1 MTNKYFNVAWAKNA
15 ANDLEAIV
23 SYVSEND
30 LTEAFEIYSEI
41 KNAASELNH
50 FPARGRFVPELG
62 KYGIKIYREIII
74 KVWRILFRI
83 EKNTVYII
91 TVFDSRRN
99 FEDILLERLLKN

>member
-1 MTNKYFNVAWAKNA
+1 MSNKSFIVVWAKNA

-23 SYVSEND
+23 SYISETN
-30 LTEAFEIYSEI
+30 LNEAFEIYSEI
-41 KNAASELNH
+41 KDAASELNH
-50 FPARGRFVPELG
+50 FPTRGRFVPELE
-62 KYGIKIYREIII
+62 KYGIKIYREIIV